1 MRLRGILTAFSAM
14 LLLAGMFVAV
24 HRGTRGRAIEER
36 IKELDE
42 SREAAETRAAELA
55 QDVERLRGRTRIERA
70 GRELGLHVPE
80 GDELVYLFIGGVATA
95 TGDGS

>member
-1 MRLRGILTAFSAM
+1 MRLGGILTAFSAM

-55 QDVERLRGRTRIERA
+55 QDVERLRSRSRIERA
-70 GRELGLHVPE
+70 GRDLGLHVPE

-95 TGDGS
+95 MGEER